1 MYAASGRKTEY
12 RRRRARRASALMV
25 VLALLFTMAL
35 PAAAA
40 TPYDKSITFTDV
52 AQGDTVK
59 AYKLVGYNADYT
71 EYAYHADFK
80 GFIDTH
86 IPTASSTEDK
96 LKNLSS
102 TEMAAFLA
110 WYVNACQIP
119 GAIGGHALPA
129 ASATATADT
138 SNQAKLTLEPGY
150 YVVLGSTTATN
161 DRTYQLTSVFVQ
173 MKNGVAKVIATD
185 GKTEITDGKVQLKHT
200 TGPAISMFVKDDS
213 GTAAAWKGAAAGQVG
228 EVLDFY
234 IHLEL
239 PDYNNEN
246 VWMTQLSLTDAMHGL
261 EYVDGSAKLTT
272 TAPYGETGAV
282 EKTTGLTST
291 PGAYGADGNQTVTFD
306 VDYHEIKTRGASVS
320 AYIHFQA
327 KVMPVAAKT
336 GETATADTT
345 LAYTFSLEPNT
356 SRTTSAVGVK
366 VHTYAFSLAKTSD
379 ESDGATSFKPLT
391 NAGFTLYSDA
401 GMTAANA
408 VSMIKETVGGETY
421 YRPATA
427 AEITA
432 GTGIVTEMA
441 ADMGTGQNTMLVRGL
456 DAATYY
462 LKETKVPSGY
472 YAPKGGC
479 AVQLTG
485 EREAVSEALN
495 GKLAASSFTATNAID
510 NVLLGTASVN
520 GTEMNRLDASLK
532 NSSTPVLPTTGGVG
546 TVMFTVVGL
555 LCMGAALWFFLFARR
570 RRKDEQE
577 QG

>member
-1 MYAASGRKTEY
+1 MKQTMKKCLTLLLA
-12 RRRRARRASALMV
+12 
-25 VLALLFTMAL
+25 LALLFTMAV

-40 TPYDKSITFTDV
+40 PATTYNKEITFTDV
-52 AQGDTVK
+52 AEGDTVK
-59 AYKLVGYNADYT
+59 AYKLVGYKAGYNAYDPHTDFEGYVKH
-71 EYAYHADFK
+71 YHPDDDITLESFL
-80 GFIDTH
+80 GG
-86 IPTASSTEDK
+86 
-96 LKNLSS
+96 LSAQ
-102 TEMAAFLA
+102 EMKALLA
-110 WYVNACQIP
+110 GYVNLCQIGP
-119 GAIGGHALPA
+119 GGIPSHALPA
-129 ASATATADT
+129 DPVTGTADASKQVT
-138 SNQAKLTLEPGY
+138 LTLEPGY

-173 MKNGVAKVIATD
+173 VKNGESKVLAGGAD
-185 GKTEITDGKVQLKHT
+185 ITNTPTMMLKHAA
-200 TGPAISMFVKDDS
+200 GPIISMSVKDDK
-213 GTAAAWKGAAAGQVG
+213 GAPAAWKGAAAGQVG

-239 PDYNNEN
+239 PNYNNDN
-246 VWMTQLSLTDAMHGL
+246 VYMTKLELTDTMHGL
-261 EYVDGSAKLTT
+261 KYEEGSAKLTT

-282 EKTTGLTST
+282 EKTTGLTSA
-291 PGAYGADGNQTVTFD
+291 PGTYDANGNQTVTFN
-306 VDYHEIKTRGASVS
+306 VDYHEIKTIGAPVS

-336 GETATADTT
+336 GETATAKTT
-345 LAYTFSLEPNT
+345 LTYTFSLEPTT

-379 ESDGATSFKPLT
+379 EDIEGGTGKKPLT

-401 GMTAANA
+401 GMANA

-421 YRPATA
+421 YRPAL
-427 AEITA
+427 
-432 GTGIVTEMA
+432 TGETGVTDLL
-441 ADMGTGQNTMLVRGL
+441 ADMGADKNTLLVRGL

-472 YAPKGGC
+472 YAPKGGF

-485 EREAVSEALN
+485 DREAVSETLTGNLA
-495 GKLAASSFTATNAID
+495 AASSFTATNPETD
-510 NVLLGTASVN
+510 RVLINSSGLNAA
-520 GTEMNRLDASLK
+520 EQNRLDAFLK

>member
-1 MYAASGRKTEY
+1 MKQTMKKCLTLLLA
-12 RRRRARRASALMV
+12 
-25 VLALLFTMAL
+25 LALLFTMAV

-40 TPYDKSITFTDV
+40 TPYDKTITFTDV

-59 AYKLVGYNADYT
+59 AYKLVGYKAGYNAYDPHTDFEGYVKH
-71 EYAYHADFK
+71 YHPDDD
-80 GFIDTH
+80 ITL
-86 IPTASSTEDK
+86 E
-96 LKNLSS
+96 
-102 TEMAAFLA
+102 AFLGGLSA
-110 WYVNACQIP
+110 QEMKALLAGYVNLCQIGP
-119 GAIGGHALPA
+119 GGTPSHALPA
-129 ASATATADT
+129 DPVTGTADA
-138 SNQAKLTLEPGY
+138 SNQVTLTLEPGY

-173 MKNGVAKVIATD
+173 VKNGVAKVIATD
-185 GKTEITDGKVQLKHT
+185 GKTEITDGMVQLKHT
-200 TGPAISMFVKDDS
+200 TGPAISMSVKDDS
-213 GTAAAWKGAAAGQVG
+213 GTDTAWKGAAAGQVG

-239 PDYNNEN
+239 PDYNNDN
-246 VWMTQLSLTDAMHGL
+246 VYMTKLSLADAMHGL
-261 EYVDGSAKLTT
+261 EYVNGSAKLTT
-272 TAPYGETGAV
+272 TAPYGEAGAV

-291 PGAYGADGNQTVTFD
+291 PGAYDADGNQTVTFD

-327 KVMPVAAKT
+327 KVMPEAAKA
-336 GETATADTT
+336 GVTATADTT
-345 LAYTFSLEPNT
+345 LTYTFSLDPNR

-379 ESDGATSFKPLT
+379 EDIEGGTGKKPLT

-401 GMTAANA
+401 GMANANA

-421 YRPATA
+421 YRPAL
-427 AEITA
+427 
-432 GTGIVTEMA
+432 TGETGETVLL
-441 ADMGTGQNTMLVRGL
+441 ADMGTDQNTLLVRGL

-472 YAPKGGC
+472 YAPKGGFK
-479 AVQLTG
+479 VQLTG
-485 EREAVSEALN
+485 DRDVETLN
-495 GKLAASSFTATNAID
+495 GNLAAAPASSFTATNTID
-510 NVLLGTASVN
+510 NVLLNGTASVN
-520 GTEMNRLDASLK
+520 GTEQNRLDASLK

>member
-1 MYAASGRKTEY
+1 MKQTMKKCLTLLLA
-12 RRRRARRASALMV
+12 
-25 VLALLFTMAL
+25 LALLFTMAV

-40 TPYDKSITFTDV
+40 PATYNKKITFTDV
-52 AQGDTVK
+52 ARGDTVK
-59 AYKLVGYNADYT
+59 AYKLVGYKAGYNAYDPHTDFEGYVKH
-71 EYAYHADFK
+71 YHPDDD
-80 GFIDTH
+80 I
-86 IPTASSTEDK
+86 SLE
-96 LKNLSS
+96 
-102 TEMAAFLA
+102 AFLGRLSA
-110 WYVNACQIP
+110 QEMKALLAGYVNLCQIGP
-119 GAIGGHALPA
+119 GGTPSHALPA
-129 ASATATADT
+129 DPVTGTADAT
-138 SNQAKLTLEPGY
+138 NQVPLTLEPGY

-173 MKNGVAKVIATD
+173 VKNGVAKVIATD

-200 TGPAISMFVKDDS
+200 TGPAISMSVKDDS
-213 GTAAAWKGAAAGQVG
+213 GTDTAWKGAAAGQVG

-239 PDYNNEN
+239 PDYNNDN
-246 VWMTQLSLTDAMHGL
+246 VWMTKLSLTDAMHGL
-261 EYVDGSAKLTT
+261 EYVNGSAKLTT
-272 TAPYGETGAV
+272 TAPYGEAGAV

-336 GETATADTT
+336 GVTATADTT
-345 LAYTFSLEPNT
+345 LTYTFSLDPNN

-379 ESDGATSFKPLT
+379 EQNAAGANLPLT

-401 GMTAANA
+401 GMANANA

-421 YRPATA
+421 YRPAL
-427 AEITA
+427 
-432 GTGIVTEMA
+432 TGETGVTELL
-441 ADMGTGQNTMLVRGL
+441 ADMGTDHNTLLVRGL

-472 YAPKGGC
+472 YAPKGSF

-485 EREAVSEALN
+485 DREAVSKTLN
-495 GKLAASSFTATNAID
+495 GKLATASSFTATNPETD
-510 NVLLGTASVN
+510 RVLINSSGLNTA
-520 GTEMNRLDASLK
+520 EQNRLDASLK

-555 LCMGAALWFFLFARR
+555 LCMGAALWFFLFTRR

>member
-1 MYAASGRKTEY
+1 MKQTMKKCLTLLLA
-12 RRRRARRASALMV
+12 
-25 VLALLFTMAL
+25 LALLFTMAV

-40 TPYDKSITFTDV
+40 TPDDKTITFTDV

-173 MKNGVAKVIATD
+173 VKNDVAKVIATD

-200 TGPAISMFVKDDS
+200 TGPNISMFVKDNS
-213 GTAAAWKGAAAGQVG
+213 GTATPWKGAAAGQVG

-239 PDYNNEN
+239 PDYNNDN
-246 VWMTQLSLTDAMHGL
+246 VYMTKLSLADAMHGL
-261 EYVDGSAKLTT
+261 EYVNGSAKLTT
-272 TAPYGETGAV
+272 TAPYGEAGAV

-306 VDYHEIKTRGASVS
+306 VDYHKIKTSGAPVS

-336 GETATADTT
+336 GVTATADTT
-345 LAYTFSLEPNT
+345 LTYTFSLDPNN

-379 ESDGATSFKPLT
+379 EDIEGSTGKKPLA

-401 GMTAANA
+401 GMANA

-421 YRPATA
+421 YRPAL
-427 AEITA
+427 A
-432 GTGIVTEMA
+432 GETGVTELL
-441 ADMGTGQNTMLVRGL
+441 ADMGADHNTLLVRGL

-472 YAPKGGC
+472 YAPKGGF

-485 EREAVSEALN
+485 ERDVDVLT
-495 GKLAASSFTATNAID
+495 GKLAAASSFTATNPETD
-510 NVLLGTASVN
+510 RVLINSSGLN
-520 GTEMNRLDASLK
+520 GTEQNRLDASLK

>member
-1 MYAASGRKTEY
+1 MKQTMKKCLTLLLA
-12 RRRRARRASALMV
+12 
-25 VLALLFTMAL
+25 LALLFTMAV

-40 TPYDKSITFTDV
+40 PATYNKKITFTDV

-59 AYKLVGYNADYT
+59 AYKLVGYDTNYNAYEYHQDFKTFVDT
-71 EYAYHADFK
+71 EYAHAGK
-80 GFIDTH
+80 T
-86 IPTASSTEDK
+86 TEQY
-96 LKNLSS
+96 LNSLVPSH
-102 TEMAAFLA
+102 MAALLA
-110 WYVNACQIP
+110 WYVNLCQI
-119 GAIGGHALPA
+119 GVLGHKPYTLPA
-129 ASATATADT
+129 DPVTGTADA
-138 SNQAKLTLEPGY
+138 SNQVTLTLEPGY

-173 MKNGVAKVIATD
+173 VKNGGVKLLAGNTDITATP
-185 GKTEITDGKVQLKHT
+185 TMALKHT
-200 TGPAISMFVKDDS
+200 TGPAISMSVKDNS
-213 GTAAAWKGAAAGQVG
+213 GTDAEWRGAAAGQVG

-239 PDYNNEN
+239 PDYNNDN
-246 VWMTQLSLTDAMHGL
+246 VYMTKLSLTDAMHGL
-261 EYVDGSAKLTT
+261 EYVNGSAKLTAA
-272 TAPYGETGAV
+272 APHGEAGAV

-291 PGAYGADGNQTVTFD
+291 PGAYDADGNQTVTFD

-336 GETATADTT
+336 GVTATADTKLT
-345 LAYTFSLEPNT
+345 YTFSLDPNN

-379 ESDGATSFKPLT
+379 EDKEGGTGKKPLT
-391 NAGFTLYSDA
+391 NAGFTLYTDA
-401 GMTAANA
+401 GMATA

-421 YRPATA
+421 YRPAL
-427 AEITA
+427 
-432 GTGIVTEMA
+432 TGETGETVLL
-441 ADMGTGQNTMLVRGL
+441 ADMGADQNTLLVRGL

-472 YAPKGGC
+472 YAPKGGF

-485 EREAVSEALN
+485 DREAVSKTLT
-495 GKLAASSFTATNAID
+495 GKLAAASSFTATNPETD
-510 NVLLGTASVN
+510 GVLINRSGLN
-520 GTEMNRLDASLK
+520 ITEQNRLDASLK

-546 TVMFTVVGL
+546 TVIFTVVGL

>member
-1 MYAASGRKTEY
+1 MKQTVKKCLTLLLA
-12 RRRRARRASALMV
+12 
-25 VLALLFTMAL
+25 LALLFTMAV

-40 TPYDKSITFTDV
+40 PAPTYNKEITFTDV

-80 GFIDTH
+80 GFIDAH

-150 YVVLGSTTATN
+150 YVVLATTTATN

-173 MKNGVAKVIATD
+173 VKNGEAKVLAGGAD
-185 GKTEITDGKVQLKHT
+185 ITNTPTMALKHT
-200 TGPAISMFVKDDS
+200 DGPIISMSVKDDK
-213 GTAAAWKGAAAGQVG
+213 GAPAAWKGAAAGQVG

-234 IHLEL
+234 IHLKL
-239 PDYNNEN
+239 PDYNNDNVYMTKLALNNTLKGLQYVEN
-246 VWMTQLSLTDAMHGL
+246 SAGVYNTEDIAGETPTANAFTVDAVPA
-261 EYVDGSAKLTT
+261 YADGS
-272 TAPYGETGAV
+272 
-282 EKTTGLTST
+282 
-291 PGAYGADGNQTVTFD
+291 QTVTFN
-306 VDYHEIKTRGASVS
+306 VDYHKIKTIGAPVS
-320 AYIHFQA
+320 AYIHFKA
-327 KVMPVAAKT
+327 KVMPEAAAAGKA
-336 GETATADTT
+336 ATAETKLD
-345 LAYTFSLEPNT
+345 YTFSLEPT
-356 SRTTSAVGVK
+356 KTKTTAATTATVY
-366 VHTYAFSLAKTSD
+366 TYAFSLAKLSD
-379 ESDGATSFKPLT
+379 EGDGATDFKPLT

-401 GMTAANA
+401 GMTTA

-441 ADMGTGQNTMLVRGL
+441 ANMGTDRNTLLVRGL

-472 YAPKGGC
+472 YAPKGGF

-485 EREAVSEALN
+485 DRDVETLN
-495 GKLAASSFTATNAID
+495 GNLAAAPASSFTATNTID
-510 NVLLGTASVN
+510 NVLLNGTAP
-520 GTEMNRLDASLK
+520 A
-532 NSSTPVLPTTGGVG
+532 
-546 TVMFTVVGL
+546 
-555 LCMGAALWFFLFARR
+555 
-570 RRKDEQE
+570 
-577 QG
+577 

>member
-1 MYAASGRKTEY
+1 MKQTMKKCLTLLLA
-12 RRRRARRASALMV
+12 
-25 VLALLFTMAL
+25 LALLFTMAV

-40 TPYDKSITFTDV
+40 PATTYNKEITFTDV

-173 MKNGVAKVIATD
+173 VKNDVAKVIATD

-200 TGPAISMFVKDDS
+200 TGPNISMFVKDNS
-213 GTAAAWKGAAAGQVG
+213 GTATPWKGAAAGQVG

-239 PDYNNEN
+239 PDYNNDN
-246 VWMTQLSLTDAMHGL
+246 VYMTKLSLADAMHGL
-261 EYVDGSAKLTT
+261 EYVNGSAKLTT
-272 TAPYGETGAV
+272 TALDGEVGAV

-291 PGAYGADGNQTVTFD
+291 PGAYDADGNQTVTFD

-336 GETATADTT
+336 GETATAETKLT
-345 LAYTFSLEPNT
+345 YTFSLEPTT
-356 SRTTSAVGVK
+356 SRTTSPVGVK
-366 VHTYAFSLAKTSD
+366 VHTYAFSLAKLSD
-379 ESDGATSFKPLT
+379 EDIEGSTDKKPLT

-401 GMTAANA
+401 GMATANA

-421 YRPATA
+421 YRPAL
-427 AEITA
+427 
-432 GTGIVTEMA
+432 TGETGETVLL
-441 ADMGTGQNTMLVRGL
+441 ADMGADKNTLLVRGL

-472 YAPKGGC
+472 YAPKGGFK
-479 AVQLTG
+479 VQLTG
-485 EREAVSEALN
+485 EREAFGEALN
-495 GKLAASSFTATNAID
+495 GKLAAASSFTATNNATD
-510 NVLLGTASVN
+510 GVLINSPASVN

>member
-1 MYAASGRKTEY
+1 MKQTMKKCLTLLLA
-12 RRRRARRASALMV
+12 
-25 VLALLFTMAL
+25 LALLFTMAV

-40 TPYDKSITFTDV
+40 TPYDKTITFTNV

-173 MKNGVAKVIATD
+173 VKNGVAKVIAGN
-185 GKTEITDGKVQLKHT
+185 GKTEITDGEVQLKHT
-200 TGPAISMFVKDDS
+200 TGPNISMFVKDNS
-213 GTAAAWKGAAAGQVG
+213 GTAAPWKGAAAGQVG

-246 VWMTQLSLTDAMHGL
+246 VWMTQLSLADAMHGL
-261 EYVDGSAKLTT
+261 EYVNGSAKLTT
-272 TAPYGETGAV
+272 TALDGEAGAV

-291 PGAYGADGNQTVTFD
+291 PGAYDADGNQTVTFD
-306 VDYHEIKTRGASVS
+306 VDYHEIKTIGAPVS
-320 AYIHFQA
+320 AYIHFKA
-327 KVMPVAAKT
+327 KVMPEAAAK
-336 GETATADTT
+336 GETATAETKLT
-345 LAYTFSLEPNT
+345 YTFSLEPTT
-356 SRTTSAVGVK
+356 SRTTSPVGVK

-379 ESDGATSFKPLT
+379 EADGATGFKPLT

-401 GMTAANA
+401 EMTTANA

-421 YRPATA
+421 YRPAL
-427 AEITA
+427 A
-432 GTGIVTEMA
+432 GETGVTDLL
-441 ADMGTGQNTMLVRGL
+441 ADMGTDQNTLLVRGL

-472 YAPKGGC
+472 YAPKGGF

-485 EREAVSEALN
+485 EREAVSETLT
-495 GKLAASSFTATNAID
+495 GKLAAASSFTAINATDSALIT
-510 NVLLGTASVN
+510 GTASVN

>member
-1 MYAASGRKTEY
+1 MKQTMKKCLTLLLA
-12 RRRRARRASALMV
+12 
-25 VLALLFTMAL
+25 LALLFTMAV

-40 TPYDKSITFTDV
+40 PATDNKEITFTNV

-59 AYKLVGYNADYT
+59 AYKLVGYKAGYNAYDPHTDFEGYVKH
-71 EYAYHADFK
+71 YHP
-80 GFIDTH
+80 G
-86 IPTASSTEDK
+86 EDVT
-96 LKNLSS
+96 L
-102 TEMAAFLA
+102 EAFLGRLSA
-110 WYVNACQIP
+110 QEMKALLAGYVNLCQIGP
-119 GAIGGHALPA
+119 GGTPSHALPA
-129 ASATATADT
+129 DPVTGTADA
-138 SNQAKLTLEPGY
+138 SNQVTLTLEPGY

-173 MKNGVAKVIATD
+173 VKNGVAKVIATD

-200 TGPAISMFVKDDS
+200 TGPAISMFVKDNS
-213 GTAAAWKGAAAGQVG
+213 GTAAPWKGAAAGQVG

-239 PDYNNEN
+239 PDYNNDN
-246 VWMTQLSLTDAMHGL
+246 VWMTKLSLADAMHGL
-261 EYVDGSAKLTT
+261 EYVNGSAKLTT
-272 TAPYGETGAV
+272 TAPYGEAGAV

-291 PGAYGADGNQTVTFD
+291 PGAYDADGNQTVTFD
-306 VDYHEIKTRGASVS
+306 VDYHKIKTSGAPVS

-327 KVMPVAAKT
+327 KVMPEAAKA
-336 GETATADTT
+336 GVTATADTT
-345 LAYTFSLEPNT
+345 LTYTFSLDPNS

-379 ESDGATSFKPLT
+379 EDNEGGTGKKPLT
-391 NAGFTLYSDA
+391 NAGFTLYTDA
-401 GMTAANA
+401 GMATA

-421 YRPATA
+421 YRPAL
-427 AEITA
+427 A
-432 GTGIVTEMA
+432 GETGETVLL
-441 ADMGTGQNTMLVRGL
+441 ADMGTDHNTLLVRGL

-472 YAPKGGC
+472 YAPKGGF

-485 EREAVSEALN
+485 CDREAVSEALT
-495 GKLAASSFTATNAID
+495 GKLAAASSFTATNPETD
-510 NVLLGTASVN
+510 RVLINSSGLN
-520 GTEMNRLDASLK
+520 ITEQNRLDASLK

-546 TVMFTVVGL
+546 TVIFTVVGL

>member
-1 MYAASGRKTEY
+1 MKQTMKKCLSLLLA
-12 RRRRARRASALMV
+12 
-25 VLALLFTMAL
+25 LALLFTMAV

-40 TPYDKSITFTDV
+40 PATYNKKITFTDV

-59 AYKLVGYNADYT
+59 AYKLVGYKAGYNAYDPHTDFEGYVKH
-71 EYAYHADFK
+71 YHPDDD
-80 GFIDTH
+80 ITL
-86 IPTASSTEDK
+86 E
-96 LKNLSS
+96 
-102 TEMAAFLA
+102 AFLGGLSA
-110 WYVNACQIP
+110 QEMKALLAGYVNLCQIGP
-119 GAIGGHALPA
+119 GGTPSHALPA
-129 ASATATADT
+129 APVTGTADEN
-138 SNQAKLTLEPGY
+138 NQVTLTLEPGY

-173 MKNGVAKVIATD
+173 VKNGVAKVIATD

-200 TGPAISMFVKDDS
+200 TGPAISMFVKDNS
-213 GTAAAWKGAAAGQVG
+213 GTATAWKGAAAGQVG

-246 VWMTQLSLTDAMHGL
+246 VWMTQLSLADAMHGL
-261 EYVDGSAKLTT
+261 EYVNGSAKLTT
-272 TAPYGETGAV
+272 TAPYGEAGAV

-336 GETATADTT
+336 GVTATADTT
-345 LAYTFSLEPNT
+345 LNYTFSLDPNN

-379 ESDGATSFKPLT
+379 EDIEGGTGKKPLT
-391 NAGFTLYSDA
+391 NAGFTLYSD
-401 GMTAANA
+401 NA
-408 VSMIKETVGGETY
+408 MNTPVSMIKETVGGETY
-421 YRPATA
+421 YRPAL
-427 AEITA
+427 A
-432 GTGIVTEMA
+432 GETGVTELL
-441 ADMGTGQNTMLVRGL
+441 ADMGTGQNTLLVRGL

-462 LKETKVPSGY
+462 LKETKIPSGY
-472 YAPKGGC
+472 YAPKGGFE
-479 AVQLTG
+479 VKLTG
-485 EREAVSEALN
+485 DREAVSKTLT
-495 GKLAASSFTATNAID
+495 GKLAAASSFTATNPETD
-510 NVLLGTASVN
+510 GVLINSSGLN
-520 GTEMNRLDASLK
+520 ITEQNRLDASLK

-546 TVMFTVVGL
+546 TVIFTVVGL

>member
-1 MYAASGRKTEY
+1 MKQTMKKCLTLLLA
-12 RRRRARRASALMV
+12 
-25 VLALLFTMAL
+25 LALLFTMAV

-40 TPYDKSITFTDV
+40 TDKTITFTDV
-52 AQGDTVK
+52 AQGDTVT

-173 MKNGVAKVIATD
+173 VKNGEAKVLAGGAD
-185 GKTEITDGKVQLKHT
+185 ITNTPTMALKHT
-200 TGPAISMFVKDDS
+200 DGPIISMSVKDDK
-213 GTAAAWKGAAAGQVG
+213 GAPAAWKGAAAGQVG

-239 PDYNNEN
+239 PNYNNDN
-246 VWMTQLSLTDAMHGL
+246 VYMTKLELTDTMHGL
-261 EYVDGSAKLTT
+261 KYEEGSAKLTT

-291 PGAYGADGNQTVTFD
+291 PGTYDANGNQTVTFN
-306 VDYHEIKTRGASVS
+306 VDYHEIKTIGAPVS
-320 AYIHFQA
+320 AYIHFKA
-327 KVMPVAAKT
+327 KVMPEAAAAGK
-336 GETATADTT
+336 TATAETKLT
-345 LAYTFSLEPNT
+345 YTFSLEPTT

-379 ESDGATSFKPLT
+379 ESDGATGFKPLT

-401 GMTAANA
+401 GMANANA

-421 YRPATA
+421 YRPAL
-427 AEITA
+427 A
-432 GTGIVTEMA
+432 GETGVTDLL
-441 ADMGTGQNTMLVRGL
+441 ADMGTDQNTLLVRGL

-472 YAPKGGC
+472 YAPKGGF

-485 EREAVSEALN
+485 DRDVETLN
-495 GKLAASSFTATNAID
+495 GNLAAAPASSFTAINATD

-520 GTEMNRLDASLK
+520 GTEQNRLDASLK

>member
-1 MYAASGRKTEY
+1 MKQTMKKCLTLLLA
-12 RRRRARRASALMV
+12 
-25 VLALLFTMAL
+25 LALLFTMAV

-40 TPYDKSITFTDV
+40 TDKTITFTDV
-52 AQGDTVK
+52 AQGDTVT

-173 MKNGVAKVIATD
+173 VKNGEAKVIAGD
-185 GKTEITDGKVQLKHT
+185 GKTEITNGKVQLKHT
-200 TGPAISMFVKDDS
+200 TGPIISMSVKDDN
-213 GTAAAWKGAAAGQVG
+213 GTPAAWKGAAAGQVG

-239 PDYNNEN
+239 PNYNNDN
-246 VWMTQLSLTDAMHGL
+246 VYMTKLELTDTMHGL
-261 EYVDGSAKLTT
+261 KYEEGSAKLTT

-291 PGAYGADGNQTVTFD
+291 PGTYDANGNQTVTFN

-336 GETATADTT
+336 GETATAETKLT
-345 LAYTFSLEPNT
+345 YTFSLEPTT
-356 SRTTSAVGVK
+356 SRTTSPVGVK

-379 ESDGATSFKPLT
+379 EADGATGKKPLT

-401 GMTAANA
+401 GMANANA

-421 YRPATA
+421 YRPAL
-427 AEITA
+427 A
-432 GTGIVTEMA
+432 GETGVTDLL
-441 ADMGTGQNTMLVRGL
+441 ADMGTDQNTLLVRGL

-462 LKETKVPSGY
+462 LKETKIPSGY
-472 YAPKGGC
+472 YAPKGGF

-485 EREAVSEALN
+485 ERDVNVLN
-495 GKLAASSFTATNAID
+495 GKLAAASSFTATNPETD
-510 NVLLGTASVN
+510 RVLINSSVLN
-520 GTEMNRLDASLK
+520 GTEQNRLDASLK

>member
-1 MYAASGRKTEY
+1 MKQTMKKCLTLLLA
-12 RRRRARRASALMV
+12 
-25 VLALLFTMAL
+25 LALLFTMAV

-40 TPYDKSITFTDV
+40 TPYDKTITFTDV

-80 GFIDTH
+80 GFIDAH

-173 MKNGVAKVIATD
+173 MKNDEAKVIAGD
-185 GKTEITDGKVQLKHT
+185 GKTEITNGKVQLKHT
-200 TGPAISMFVKDDS
+200 TGPIISMSVKDDN
-213 GTAAAWKGAAAGQVG
+213 GTPAAWKGAAAGQVG

-239 PDYNNEN
+239 PNYNNDN
-246 VWMTQLSLTDAMHGL
+246 VYMTKLELTDTMHGL

-272 TAPYGETGAV
+272 TAPYGEAGAV

-306 VDYHEIKTRGASVS
+306 VDYHKIKTSGASVS

-336 GETATADTT
+336 GVTATADTT
-345 LAYTFSLEPNT
+345 LTYTFSLDPNN

-379 ESDGATSFKPLT
+379 EDIEGSTGKKPLT
-391 NAGFTLYSDA
+391 NAGFTLYSD
-401 GMTAANA
+401 NA
-408 VSMIKETVGGETY
+408 MNTPVSMIKETVGGETY
-421 YRPATA
+421 YRPAL
-427 AEITA
+427 A
-432 GTGIVTEMA
+432 GETGETVLL
-441 ADMGTGQNTMLVRGL
+441 ADMGTDQNTLLVRGL

-472 YAPKGGC
+472 YAPKGGF

-485 EREAVSEALN
+485 DRDVETLN
-495 GKLAASSFTATNAID
+495 GNLAAAPASSFTATNNATD
-510 NVLLGTASVN
+510 GVLINSSGLN
-520 GTEMNRLDASLK
+520 ITEQNRLDASLK

>member
-1 MYAASGRKTEY
+1 MKQTMKKCLTLLLA
-12 RRRRARRASALMV
+12 
-25 VLALLFTMAL
+25 LALLFTMAV

-40 TPYDKSITFTDV
+40 PATYNKEITFTDV
-52 AQGDTVK
+52 AQGDTVT
-59 AYKLVGYNADYT
+59 AYKLVGYNATYT
-71 EYAYHADFK
+71 GYVFHEDFK
-80 GFIDTH
+80 SFVNTH
-86 IPTASSTEDK
+86 YNNTGMATEQY
-96 LKNLSS
+96 LSS
-102 TEMAAFLA
+102 LDPSHTAALLA
-110 WYVNACQIP
+110 GYVNMCQTP
-119 GAIGGHALPA
+119 GALGGHALPT

-173 MKNGVAKVIATD
+173 VKNGVAKLIAGD
-185 GKTEITDGKVQLKHT
+185 GKTEITNGKVQLKHT
-200 TGPAISMFVKDDS
+200 TGPIISMSVKDDK
-213 GTAAAWKGAAAGQVG
+213 GAPAAWKGAAAGQVG

-234 IHLEL
+234 IHLKL
-239 PDYNNEN
+239 PDYNNDN
-246 VWMTQLSLTDAMHGL
+246 VYMTKLELTDTMHGL
-261 EYVDGSAKLTT
+261 EYVNGSAKLTT
-272 TAPYGETGAV
+272 TALDGEAGAV

-291 PGAYGADGNQTVTFD
+291 PGAYDADGNQTVTFD

-336 GETATADTT
+336 GETATAETKLT
-345 LAYTFSLEPNT
+345 YTFSLEPTT
-356 SRTTSAVGVK
+356 SRTTSPVGVK
-366 VHTYAFSLAKTSD
+366 VHTYAFSLAKLSD
-379 ESDGATSFKPLT
+379 EDIEGSTDKKPLT

-401 GMTAANA
+401 GMANA

-421 YRPATA
+421 YRPAL
-427 AEITA
+427 A
-432 GTGIVTEMA
+432 GETGVTDLL
-441 ADMGTGQNTMLVRGL
+441 ADMGTDHNTLLVRGL

-472 YAPKGGC
+472 YAPKGGF

-485 EREAVSEALN
+485 DRDTSETLT
-495 GKLAASSFTATNAID
+495 GKLAAASSFTAQNTVDGAL
-510 NVLLGTASVN
+510 VGTATVN
-520 GTEMNRLDASLK
+520 ANLLDASLK

>member
-1 MYAASGRKTEY
+1 MKQTMKKCLTLLLA
-12 RRRRARRASALMV
+12 
-25 VLALLFTMAL
+25 LALLFTMAV

-40 TPYDKSITFTDV
+40 PATTYNKEIIFTDV

-80 GFIDTH
+80 GFIDAH

-150 YVVLGSTTATN
+150 YVVLATTTATN

-173 MKNGVAKVIATD
+173 VKNGEAKVLAGGAD
-185 GKTEITDGKVQLKHT
+185 ITNTPTMALKHT
-200 TGPAISMFVKDDS
+200 DGPIISMSVKDDK
-213 GTAAAWKGAAAGQVG
+213 GAPAAWKGAAAGQVG

-234 IHLEL
+234 IHLKL
-239 PDYNNEN
+239 PDYNNDNVYMTKLALNNTLKGLQYVEN
-246 VWMTQLSLTDAMHGL
+246 SAGVYNTEDITGVTPTADAVTVGTVPA
-261 EYVDGSAKLTT
+261 YADGS
-272 TAPYGETGAV
+272 
-282 EKTTGLTST
+282 
-291 PGAYGADGNQTVTFD
+291 QTVTFNLK
-306 VDYHEIKTRGASVS
+306 YQNIKGTTGAVS
-320 AYIHFQA
+320 AYLHFKA
-327 KVMPVAAKT
+327 KVMPEAAAAGK
-336 GETATADTT
+336 TATAETKLD
-345 LAYTFSLEPNT
+345 YTFSLEPT
-356 SRTTSAVGVK
+356 VTKTTAATTATVY
-366 VHTYAFSLAKTSD
+366 TYAFSLAKTSD
-379 ESDGATSFKPLT
+379 EDIEGSTGKKPLT
-391 NAGFTLYSDA
+391 NAGFTLYTDNTMS
-401 GMTAANA
+401 TP
-408 VSMIKETVGGETY
+408 IKMVKVDVTGTTEAY
-421 YRPATA
+421 YRPATD

-432 GTGIVTEMA
+432 GTGIVTEMDA
-441 ADMGTGQNTMLVRGL
+441 NMGTDQNTLLVRGL

-472 YAPKGGC
+472 YAPKGGF

-485 EREAVSEALN
+485 DREVETLN
-495 GKLAASSFTATNAID
+495 GNLAAAPASSFTATNPETD
-510 NVLLGTASVN
+510 RVLINSFGLN
-520 GTEMNRLDASLK
+520 GTEQNRLDASLK

-570 RRKDEQE
+570 RREDEQE

>member
-1 MYAASGRKTEY
+1 MKQTMKKCLTLLLA
-12 RRRRARRASALMV
+12 
-25 VLALLFTMAL
+25 LALLFTMAV

-40 TPYDKSITFTDV
+40 PATTYNKEITFTDV

-161 DRTYQLTSVFVQ
+161 DRTYKLTSVFVQ
-173 MKNGVAKVIATD
+173 VKNGVAKVIATD

-200 TGPAISMFVKDDS
+200 TGPNISMFVKDNS
-213 GTAAAWKGAAAGQVG
+213 GTATPWKGAAAGQVG

-234 IHLEL
+234 IHVQL
-239 PDYNNEN
+239 PDYNNDN
-246 VWMTQLSLTDAMHGL
+246 VYMTKLSLADAMHGL
-261 EYVDGSAKLTT
+261 EYVNGSAKLTT
-272 TAPYGETGAV
+272 TAPYGEAGAV

-291 PGAYGADGNQTVTFD
+291 PGAYDADGNQTVTFD

-336 GETATADTT
+336 GETATAETKLT
-345 LAYTFSLEPNT
+345 YTFSLEPTT
-356 SRTTSAVGVK
+356 SRTTSPVGVK
-366 VHTYAFSLAKTSD
+366 VHTYAFSLAKLSD
-379 ESDGATSFKPLT
+379 EQNAAGANLPLT
-391 NAGFTLYSDA
+391 NAGFTLYSDNT
-401 GMTAANA
+401 MTTS
-408 VSMIKETVGGETY
+408 VKMIKVDATATAEAY

-432 GTGIVTEMA
+432 GTGIVTEMDA
-441 ADMGTGQNTMLVRGL
+441 NLGTTHNTLLVRGL

-472 YAPKGGC
+472 YAPKGGFE
-479 AVQLTG
+479 VKLTG
-485 EREAVSEALN
+485 ERDVNVLN
-495 GKLAASSFTATNAID
+495 SKLAAASSFTAINATDSALIT
-510 NVLLGTASVN
+510 GTASVN

>member
-1 MYAASGRKTEY
+1 MKQTMKKCLTLLLA
-12 RRRRARRASALMV
+12 
-25 VLALLFTMAL
+25 LALLFTMAV

-40 TPYDKSITFTDV
+40 PATTYKKEITFTDV

-59 AYKLVGYNADYT
+59 AYKLVGYDTNYNAYEYHQDFKTFVDT
-71 EYAYHADFK
+71 EYAHAGK
-80 GFIDTH
+80 T
-86 IPTASSTEDK
+86 TEQY
-96 LKNLSS
+96 LNSLVPSH
-102 TEMAAFLA
+102 MAALLA
-110 WYVNACQIP
+110 WYVNLCQI
-119 GAIGGHALPA
+119 GVLGHKPYTLPA
-129 ASATATADT
+129 DPVTGTADA
-138 SNQAKLTLEPGY
+138 SNQVTLTLEPGY

-173 MKNGVAKVIATD
+173 VKNGGVKLLAGNTDITATP
-185 GKTEITDGKVQLKHT
+185 TMALKHT
-200 TGPAISMFVKDDS
+200 TGPIISMSVKDNS
-213 GTAAAWKGAAAGQVG
+213 GTDAEWKGAAAGRVG

-239 PDYNNEN
+239 PAYNNGN
-246 VWMTQLSLTDAMHGL
+246 VYMTKLSLTDAMHGL

-272 TAPYGETGAV
+272 TAPHGEAGAV

-336 GETATADTT
+336 GVTATADTT
-345 LAYTFSLEPNT
+345 LNYTFSLDPNN

-379 ESDGATSFKPLT
+379 EDIEGGTGKKPLT
-391 NAGFTLYSDA
+391 NAGFTLYSD
-401 GMTAANA
+401 NA
-408 VSMIKETVGGETY
+408 MNTPVSMIKETVGGETY
-421 YRPATA
+421 YRPAL
-427 AEITA
+427 A
-432 GTGIVTEMA
+432 GETGVTELL
-441 ADMGTGQNTMLVRGL
+441 ADMGTGQNTLLVRGL

-462 LKETKVPSGY
+462 LKETKIPSGY
-472 YAPKGGC
+472 YAPKGGFE
-479 AVQLTG
+479 VKLTG
-485 EREAVSEALN
+485 DREAVSKTLT
-495 GKLAASSFTATNAID
+495 GKLAAASSFTATNPETD
-510 NVLLGTASVN
+510 GVLINRSGLN
-520 GTEMNRLDASLK
+520 ITEQNRLDASLK

-546 TVMFTVVGL
+546 TVIFTVVGL

>member
-1 MYAASGRKTEY
+1 
-12 RRRRARRASALMV
+12 
-25 VLALLFTMAL
+25 MAL

-40 TPYDKSITFTDV
+40 PATTYNKEITFTDV

-173 MKNGVAKVIATD
+173 VKNGVAKVIAGD
-185 GKTEITDGKVQLKHT
+185 GKTEITNGEVQLKHT
-200 TGPAISMFVKDDS
+200 TGPIISMSVKDDN
-213 GTAAAWKGAAAGQVG
+213 GTPAAWKGAAAGQVG

-239 PDYNNEN
+239 PNYNNDN
-246 VWMTQLSLTDAMHGL
+246 VYMTKLELTDTMHGL
-261 EYVDGSAKLTT
+261 KYEEGSAKLTT

-291 PGAYGADGNQTVTFD
+291 PGTYGADGNQTVTFN
-306 VDYHEIKTRGASVS
+306 VDYHEIKTIGAPAS
-320 AYIHFQA
+320 AYIHFKA
-327 KVMPVAAKT
+327 KVMPEAATAGK
-336 GETATADTT
+336 TATAETKLD
-345 LAYTFSLEPNT
+345 YTFSLEPT
-356 SRTTSAVGVK
+356 KTKTTAATTATVY
-366 VHTYAFSLAKTSD
+366 TYAFSLAKLSD
-379 ESDGATSFKPLT
+379 EQNADGANLPLT
-391 NAGFTLYSDA
+391 NAGFTLYSDNT
-401 GMTAANA
+401 MTTP
-408 VSMIKETVGGETY
+408 IKMVKVDVTGTTEAY

-427 AEITA
+427 AEIAANTD
-432 GTGIVTEMA
+432 IVTEMA
-441 ADMGTGQNTMLVRGL
+441 ANMGAASNTLLVRGL
-456 DAATYY
+456 DATTYY

-472 YAPKGGC
+472 YAPKGGFE
-479 AVQLTG
+479 VKLTG
-485 EREAVSEALN
+485 ERNVNVLN
-495 GKLAASSFTATNAID
+495 GNLDAAASSFTAQNTVDGAL
-510 NVLLGTASVN
+510 VGTATVN
-520 GTEMNRLDASLK
+520 ANLLDASLK

-546 TVMFTVVGL
+546 TVMFTVIGL